1 MTESGKEHI
10 LLLGMVYSEE
20 TIPKRGKEFRDR
32 GSYMALE
39 DLASIIFIL

>member
-1 MTESGKEHI
+1 MTESGKVHI

-32 GSYMALE
+32 GRCMALE
-39 DLASIIFIL
+39 DLASIFIL